1 MINWQVIGQL
11 FSGGLIFLA
20 GPGVIVFLALNKGDL

>member
-11 FSGGLIFLA
+11 FSAGLIFIA
-20 GPGVIVFLALNKGDL
+20 GPAVIVFLALNKGNL

>member
-11 FSGGLIFLA
+11 FSAALIFLA
-20 GPGVIVFLALNKGDL
+20 GPAVIVYLALNKGDL